1 MNNKARISEVLRRN
15 AGATGLVA
23 RSDKTIFLPPI
34 TALIPHSL
42 HPYTLLYIRT
52 RHPYR
57 ETTCLRSS
65 VTHHFVILSKCQMN
79 HPTETFVGA
88 KDGDDDFA
96 GILGWFAK
104 YIFTPNPIVS
114 FPYALHAE
122 QLVAH
127 RVLTGEN
134 TPHYNSSK
142 MNGSA
147 LLPESKRPYFFIAI
161 PFSLHRESKQY
172 CFTLQTILFDEPNTS
187 VWRVKQYCLERQ
199 REVFR
204 VNKAKMNGR

>member
-57 ETTCLRSS
+57 ESTCLRSS

-96 GILGWFAK
+96 GILG
-104 YIFTPNPIVS
+104 
-114 FPYALHAE
+114 
-122 QLVAH
+122 
-127 RVLTGEN
+127 
-134 TPHYNSSK
+134 
-142 MNGSA
+142 
-147 LLPESKRPYFFIAI
+147 
-161 PFSLHRESKQY
+161 
-172 CFTLQTILFDEPNTS
+172 
-187 VWRVKQYCLERQ
+187 
-199 REVFR
+199 
-204 VNKAKMNGR
+204 

>member
-1 MNNKARISEVLRRN
+1 
-15 AGATGLVA
+15 
-23 RSDKTIFLPPI
+23 
-34 TALIPHSL
+34 
-42 HPYTLLYIRT
+42 
-52 RHPYR
+52 
-57 ETTCLRSS
+57 
-65 VTHHFVILSKCQMN
+65 MN

-96 GILGWFAK
+96 GILGRFAK

-172 CFTLQTILFDEPNTS
+172 CFTLQTILFDVPNTS
-187 VWRVKQYCLERQ
+187 V
-199 REVFR
+199 
-204 VNKAKMNGR
+204 